1 MIEFIESYIPNF
13 TDIIKF
19 IIKFSF
25 FGSFLTNVSY
35 VCDKIDYEAMNRLN
49 IIFIV
54 LLIFCFII
62 TII

>member
-1 MIEFIESYIPNF
+1 MIDFIENYISNF
-13 TDIIKF
+13 ANIIKF

-25 FGSFLTNVSY
+25 FGAFLTNVSY
-35 VCDKIDYEAMNRLN
+35 VCNKIDYETMNRLN

-54 LLIFCFII
+54 LFICCFII

>member
-1 MIEFIESYIPNF
+1 MIDFIESYIPNF
-13 TDIIKF
+13 LNIIKF

-25 FGSFLTNVSY
+25 FGAFLTNVSY

-54 LLIFCFII
+54 LLICCLII
-62 TII
+62 KII